1 MNSSTS
7 VLISRRSMQARI
19 HRLWLLMGLLMG
31 CLWLLPAWA
40 AAPVVAPGQSAT
52 LLPDGRW
59 LVLGGEG
66 KNAATATLFN
76 AATQQSTPLSSSPLT
91 PRAHHSATLLPD
103 GTVLVFGGTA
113 QDGSIV
119 HSAELL
125 NPTTQLFTSLGD
137 IGLIARTG
145 HTATVMMDGSVLVT
159 GGVSDQGIVV
169 AQADLWDPV
178 GRQALG
184 IHAQMVFPRTNH
196 SAQHLADEPVLLSGG
211 RDSAG
216 KTITSDELYWP
227 QQQRFALPDSTTAGQ
242 LAISGV
248 PAPKVQESLPPA
260 NATDV
265 PINARLAVRFS
276 KPMAVTSLNAQSVTL
291 LGPTGSVAV
300 NVIPVESG
308 RMLFVTPRADL
319 QPGARYTLFIN
330 AAVDES
336 GVALPFTAIGFT
348 AGSLSGG
355 AAATAP
361 SANGRGPST
370 GAPSIG
376 GPSTVASGSASNNP
390 SVTSTQTT
398 LPAPKAAQSA
408 IAASAQTASAQG
420 DEAWVPGP
428 THLRG
433 DWRIKRP
440 ASPLQQMPS
449 LAAADGVTALAG
461 QVLLMNGEAAVGVTL
476 KLDSQT
482 AQTDG
487 TGRFL
492 LQGLS
497 AGTKT
502 LIIDGRSINRPGKTY
517 GYFEAKVSL
526 EAGKTNALPYTSWM
540 PRIDTAHIIKF
551 ASPTTSEV
559 VITTPYIPQLEVHI
573 PKGTVLRDRSG
584 HVINELSITPIPID
598 RPPFPLPTRYVPV
611 YFTLQPGGAHL
622 EGVDAASAQ
631 GARVIYPNYHHDSPG
646 SELDFWN
653 YDPVE
658 KGWYVYGQGKIAA
671 NGEQI
676 VPNPGVAIY
685 ELTGAMVSLPS
696 NAPAGGPP
704 PGGCHGGGGSGSPGT
719 SPAPAA
725 PPNPSGNPDPDCG
738 KNGSPPGPE
747 STPPQSG
754 GEGQGG
760 KGAPQAG
767 GCGGDPVDCYTG
779 LFLLTRTDLSVGGTV
794 PISVTRT
801 YRQADSVSR
810 AFGVGTSDPYDIFT
824 VGDMS
829 PYTYQDLIL
838 PDGGRVHFVRTS
850 AGTGWTD
857 AVYTHTATPSEYYG
871 AVISYVGGK
880 WKLRM
885 RDGRVMYFYD
895 CPGCSSSRGA
905 ALREFYDRLGNK
917 LTLTRDANANLTQ
930 IANPDGRYINLTYD
944 SSNRVT
950 QATDS
955 IGRTVSYQ
963 YDSGGRLAQVTDADG
978 GVEKYAYDTSNNML
992 TVTKPNG
999 QLMVTN
1005 QYDTNNRV
1013 SQQTL
1018 ADGGVYQ
1025 FVYTLDTNGNVTQTD
1040 VTDPRGKVRR
1050 AVFNSSGYVTSATNA
1065 FGLSEAQTATFERQ
1079 AGTNLLLSKTDAL
1092 GRKTAYTYDSIGNI
1106 TSVTWLAGTSQAVA
1120 VSYTYE
1126 PTFNQVTSVT
1136 DGLGH
1141 TTTYGYDSAG
1151 NRTSVAD
1158 PLGHTMQFAYN
1169 TVGQATSMTDAL
1181 GNVTTLAYSDGD
1193 LAAVTDPLGRTVNRY
1208 TDGVGRVL
1216 SISDPLGNLTRYDYS
1231 GRSLPV
1237 KLTDALGNAITFA
1250 YDANGN
1256 LTSLTDARS
1265 GQTAFTY
1272 DAKDRLASKT
1282 DPLNHTV
1289 SYGYDGANNMTQVT
1303 DRNGKIATFSYDG
1316 LSRRTSAA
1324 YGQTLIGGTPSSPD
1338 ATVNYTFDAGNRIT
1352 QVADSVGGS
1361 VSRSYDDLDRLTSET
1376 TPKGSVS
1383 YGYDAAS
1390 RRTSMTVAGQTA
1402 VSYAYDNANRLTGI
1416 TQGGA
1421 QVGFTYDAGDRR
1433 SSLTLPNGV
1442 VASYSYDLA
1451 SQLIAINYVNG
1462 GTALGDLNYAYD
1474 AGGRRIQMGG
1484 SLANMTLPAAMSGA
1498 TYDANNRL
1506 TAWAGT
1512 NLTYDA
1518 NGNLHTD
1525 GSLTYTWDS
1534 RSRLIA
1540 LSGGATASFTY
1551 DAAGRR
1557 SSKTIGSAMTA
1568 FLYDGLNVVQEL
1580 NASGTVTANLLTGLG
1595 VDQTFSRTD
1604 STLGARVFVS
1614 DALGSTTALTDSTG
1628 ALKTSY
1634 AYEPYGATI
1643 ASGESSNSSTQYAGR
1658 ENDGTGLYYNRARYY
1673 HPGFSRFV
1681 SEDPVGFAGGFNAYS
1696 YVGGNPL
1703 SFIDSSG
1710 LHWQFSQSTGNW
1722 SYVNNQTGAVTQ
1734 EGPGY
1739 SGTGDGRNNPA
1750 MQDVANTGP
1759 IPLGDWNIGPGHYSS
1774 NTGPNTMNL
1783 TPLPGTETF
1792 GRTLFRIHGN
1802 NSDNDASQGCAI
1814 AGPGLRNKINNSS
1827 DHILRVVP

>member
-1 MNSSTS
+1 MYSRTMAGDAKSNVNSSTS
-7 VLISRRSMQARI
+7 VLTARQSMRARI
-19 HRLWLLMGLLMG
+19 HRLWLSIGVLVS
-31 CLWLLPAWA
+31 CLWLLPAMA
-40 AAPVVAPGQSAT
+40 AAPVVVPGQSAT
-52 LLPDGRW
+52 QLPDGRW
-59 LVLGGEG
+59 LLLGGEG
-66 KNAATATLFN
+66 KTAATAALFN
-76 AATQQSTPLSSSPLT
+76 VATQQTTPLTSGPLT
-91 PRAHHSATLLPD
+91 PRSHHSATLLPD
-103 GTVLVFGGTA
+103 GSVLVFGGYA
-113 QDGSIV
+113 QDGSVV

-125 NPTTQLFTSLGD
+125 NPTTQSFTSLGD
-137 IGLIARTG
+137 IGLIARAG
-145 HTATVMMDGSVLVT
+145 HTATVMMDGSVLIT
-159 GGVSDQGIVV
+159 GGVSDQGTVV
-169 AQADLWDPV
+169 AQADLWDPL

-196 SAQHLADEPVLLSGG
+196 SAQLLANEPVLLSGG

-227 QQQRFALPDSTTAGQ
+227 QQQRFALPDNITTTQ
-242 LAISGV
+242 LAASGV
-248 PAPKVQESLPPA
+248 SAPQVQESLPLA

-265 PINARLAVRFS
+265 PITARLAVRFS

-300 NVIPVESG
+300 NVVPVESG
-308 RMLFVTPRADL
+308 RMLFVTPQADL
-319 QPGARYTLFIN
+319 RPGARYTLFIN

-336 GVALPFTAIGFT
+336 GAALPFTAIGFT

-355 AAATAP
+355 ATPTP
-361 SANGRGPST
+361 SAIGRGSSVGAST
-370 GAPSIG
+370 IGAAP
-376 GPSTVASGSASNNP
+376 TVAS
-390 SVTSTQTT
+390 TSTTNSSSPQTAQIT
-398 LPAPKAAQSA
+398 SPAPTPGQAAT
-408 IAASAQTASAQG
+408 AASAQAAPAQG
-420 DEAWVPGP
+420 DDTWIPGP

-440 ASPLQQMPS
+440 ASPLQQMPP
-449 LAAADGVTALAG
+449 LAAPDGMTALAG

-476 KLDSQT
+476 KLDNQT
-482 AQTDG
+482 TQTDG

-497 AGTKT
+497 AGAKT

-517 GYFEAKVSL
+517 GYFEAMVSL

-540 PRIDTAHIIKF
+540 PRIDTAHSIKF
-551 ASPTTSEV
+551 DSPTTSEV
-559 VITTPYIPQLEVHI
+559 VITTPFIPQLEVHI

-584 HVINELSITPIPID
+584 RVINELSITPIPVD

-611 YFTLQPGGAHL
+611 YFTLQPGGAHV
-622 EGVDAASAQ
+622 EGVDAASSQ
-631 GARVIYPNYHHDSPG
+631 GARVIYPNYHHDAPG

-704 PGGCHGGGGSGSPGT
+704 PGGCHGGSGGSPNS

-747 STPPQSG
+747 STPAPG
-754 GEGQGG
+754 GEGDGG
-760 KGAPQAG
+760 KGAPTAG
-767 GCGGDPVDCYTG
+767 GCGGDPVDCSTG
-779 LFLLTRTDLSVGGTV
+779 LFLLTRTDLTVRGSV

-810 AFGVGTSDPYDIFT
+810 AFGIGTSDPYDIFT
-824 VGDMS
+824 VGDMN

-850 AGTGWTD
+850 AGTSWTD

-1025 FVYTLDTNGNVTQTD
+1025 FAYTLDTNGNVTQTD

-1065 FGLSEAQTATFERQ
+1065 FGLPEAQTATFERQ

-1141 TTTYGYDSAG
+1141 TTTYSYDSAG
-1151 NRTSVAD
+1151 NRISVAD
-1158 PLGHTMQFAYN
+1158 PLGHTVQFAYN
-1169 TVGQATSMTDAL
+1169 AVGQATSVTDAL
-1181 GNVTTLAYSDGD
+1181 GNVTTLAYNDGD
-1193 LAAVTDPLGRTVNRY
+1193 LFAVTDPLGRTVNRY
-1208 TDGVGRVL
+1208 TDGVGRLL

-1256 LTSLTDARS
+1256 LTTLTDARS
-1265 GQTAFTY
+1265 GQTTFTY

-1282 DPLNHTV
+1282 DPLSHTV
-1289 SYGYDGANNMTQVT
+1289 SYGYDGANNLTQVT
-1303 DRNGKIATFSYDG
+1303 DRNGKIATFGYDG
-1316 LSRRTSAA
+1316 LSRRTTAA
-1324 YGQTLIGGTPSSPD
+1324 YGQTLVGGTPSSPD
-1338 ATVNYTFDAGNRIT
+1338 ATVSYTFDAGNRIT
-1352 QVADSVGGS
+1352 QVVDSVGGS
-1361 VSRSYDDLDRLTSET
+1361 VSRSYDSLDRLTSET
-1376 TPKGSVS
+1376 TPQGSIS

-1390 RRTSMTVAGQTA
+1390 RRTSMTVAGQSA
-1402 VSYAYDNANRLTGI
+1402 VNYAYDNANRLTGV
-1416 TQGGA
+1416 TQGSA
-1421 QVGFTYDAGDRR
+1421 QVGFTYDAANRAA
-1433 SSLTLPNGV
+1433 SLTLPNSV
-1442 VASYSYDLA
+1442 VASYTYDVA
-1451 SQLIAINYVNG
+1451 SQLTAINFANG
-1462 GTALGDLNYAYD
+1462 STSLGDLSYAYD
-1474 AGGRRIQMGG
+1474 AGGRRIQIGG
-1484 SLANMTLPAAMSGA
+1484 SLANMMLPAAMSGA

-1506 TAWAGT
+1506 TTWASA

-1518 NGNLHTD
+1518 NGNLLTA

-1534 RSRLIA
+1534 RNRLSA
-1540 LSGGATASFTY
+1540 LSGGATASFIY
-1551 DAAGRR
+1551 DAVGRR
-1557 SSKTIGSAMTA
+1557 STKTIGSTTTG

-1580 NASGTVTANLLTGLG
+1580 NASNTVTANLLTGLG

-1604 STLGARVFVS
+1604 TALGARSFLT
-1614 DALGSTTALTDSTG
+1614 DALGNTVALTDSTRTV
-1628 ALKTSY
+1628 KTSY
-1634 AYEPYGATI
+1634 TYEPYGATTMN
-1643 ASGESSNSSTQYAGR
+1643 GESNNSATQYTGR
-1658 ENDGTGLYYNRARYY
+1658 ENDGTGLYYYRARYY
-1673 HPGFSRFV
+1673 HPGFGRFV
-1681 SEDPVGFAGGFNAYS
+1681 SEDPIGFAGGFNVYA
-1696 YVGGNPL
+1696 YVGGNP
-1703 SFIDSSG
+1703 IG
-1710 LHWQFSQSTGNW
+1710 LRDPRGLDNPGMGPYGPPAGPQQCRAPLGNSTGNDRGEIAAKLLGGGMALGGT
-1722 SYVNNQTGAVTQ
+1722 TGAVAGGAYGLGIGAA
-1734 EGPGY
+1734 EALEVGSVVSAVAVGDAAA
-1739 SGTGDGRNNPA
+1739 TGA
-1750 MQDVANTGP
+1750 MAGAM
-1759 IPLGDWNIGPGHYSS
+1759 LGGAAGAVV
-1774 NTGPNTMNL
+1774 
-1783 TPLPGTETF
+1783 F
-1792 GRTLFRIHGN
+1792 G
-1802 NSDNDASQGCAI
+1802 AA
-1814 AGPGLRNKINNSS
+1814 AGIYFYL
-1827 DHILRVVP
+1827 H

>member
-1 MNSSTS
+1 MYSRTMAGDAESNVSSSTS
-7 VLISRRSMQARI
+7 VLTTRQSMRARI
-19 HRLWLLMGLLMG
+19 HRLWLSIGVLVS
-31 CLWLLPAWA
+31 CLWLLPAMA
-40 AAPVVAPGQSAT
+40 AAPVVVPGQSAT
-52 LLPDGRW
+52 QLPDGRW
-59 LVLGGEG
+59 LLLGGEG
-66 KNAATATLFN
+66 KTAATAALFN
-76 AATQQSTPLSSSPLT
+76 AATQQTTPLTSGPLT
-91 PRAHHSATLLPD
+91 PRSHHSATLLPD
-103 GTVLVFGGTA
+103 GSVLVFGGYA
-113 QDGSIV
+113 QDGSVV

-125 NPTTQLFTSLGD
+125 NPTTQSFTSLGD
-137 IGLIARTG
+137 IGLIARAG
-145 HTATVMMDGSVLVT
+145 HTATVMMDGSVLIT
-159 GGVSDQGIVV
+159 GGVSDQSTVV
-169 AQADLWDPV
+169 AQADLWDSL

-196 SAQHLADEPVLLSGG
+196 SAQLLANEPVLLSGG

-227 QQQRFALPDSTTAGQ
+227 QQQRFALPDNITTTQ
-242 LAISGV
+242 LAASGV
-248 PAPKVQESLPPA
+248 SAPQVQESLPLA

-265 PINARLAVRFS
+265 PITARLAVRFS

-300 NVIPVESG
+300 NVVPVESG
-308 RMLFVTPRADL
+308 RMLFVTPQADL
-319 QPGARYTLFIN
+319 RPGARYTLFIN

-336 GVALPFTAIGFT
+336 GAALPFTAIGFT

-355 AAATAP
+355 ATPTPSAIGRGSSVGAAPTVASTSTTNSSSPQTAQITSPAPTPGQAATA
-361 SANGRGPST
+361 
-370 GAPSIG
+370 
-376 GPSTVASGSASNNP
+376 
-390 SVTSTQTT
+390 
-398 LPAPKAAQSA
+398 
-408 IAASAQTASAQG
+408 ASAHAAPAQG
-420 DEAWVPGP
+420 DDTWIPGP

-440 ASPLQQMPS
+440 PSPLQQMPP
-449 LAAADGVTALAG
+449 LAAPDGMTALAG
-461 QVLLMNGEAAVGVTL
+461 QVLLTNGEAAVGVTL
-476 KLDSQT
+476 KLDNQT
-482 AQTDG
+482 TQTNV

-497 AGTKT
+497 AGAKT

-517 GYFEAKVSL
+517 GYFEAMVSL

-540 PRIDTAHIIKF
+540 PRIDTVHSIKF
-551 ASPTTSEV
+551 DSPTTSEV
-559 VITTPYIPQLEVHI
+559 VITTPFIPQLEVHI

-584 HVINELSITPIPID
+584 RVIHELSITPIPVD

-631 GARVIYPNYHHDSPG
+631 GARVIYPNYHHDAPG

-676 VPNPGVAIY
+676 EPNPGVAIY

-704 PGGCHGGGGSGSPGT
+704 PGGCHGGSGGSPNS

-747 STPPQSG
+747 STPAPG
-754 GEGQGG
+754 GEGDGG
-760 KGAPQAG
+760 KGAPTAG
-767 GCGGDPVDCYTG
+767 GCGGDPVDCSTG
-779 LFLLTRTDLSVGGTV
+779 LFLLTRTDLTVRGSV
-794 PISVTRT
+794 PISVTHT
-801 YRQADSVSR
+801 YRQADSISR
-810 AFGVGTSDPYDIFT
+810 AFGIGTSDPYDIFT
-824 VGDMS
+824 VGDMN

-850 AGTGWTD
+850 AGTSWTD

-955 IGRTVSYQ
+955 IGRTVGYQ

-1005 QYDTNNRV
+1005 RYDTNNRV

-1025 FVYTLDTNGNVTQTD
+1025 FAYTLDTNGNVTQTD

-1050 AVFNSSGYVTSATNA
+1050 AVFNSSGYVTSATNS
-1065 FGLSEAQTATFERQ
+1065 FGLPEAQTATFERQ

-1141 TTTYGYDSAG
+1141 TTTYSYDSAG
-1151 NRTSVAD
+1151 NRISVAD
-1158 PLGHTMQFAYN
+1158 PLGHTVQFAYN
-1169 TVGQATSMTDAL
+1169 VVGQATSVTDAL
-1181 GNVTTLAYSDGD
+1181 GNVTTLAYNDGD
-1193 LAAVTDPLGRTVNRY
+1193 LFAVTDPLGRTVNRY
-1208 TDGVGRVL
+1208 TDGAGRLL

-1237 KLTDALGNAITFA
+1237 KLTDAVGNAITFA
-1250 YDANGN
+1250 YDGNGN
-1256 LTSLTDARS
+1256 LTTLTDARS
-1265 GQTAFTY
+1265 GQTTFTY

-1282 DPLNHTV
+1282 DPLSHTV
-1289 SYGYDGANNMTQVT
+1289 SYGYDGANNLTQVT

-1316 LSRRTSAA
+1316 LSRRTAAA
-1324 YGQTLIGGTPSSPD
+1324 YGQTLVGGTPSSPD
-1338 ATVNYTFDAGNRIT
+1338 ATVSYTYDAGNRIT
-1352 QVADSVGGS
+1352 QVVDSVGGS
-1361 VSRSYDDLDRLTSET
+1361 VSRSYDSLDRLTSET
-1376 TPKGSVS
+1376 APKGSVS

-1390 RRTSMTVAGQTA
+1390 RRTNMTVAGQTA

-1421 QVGFTYDAGDRR
+1421 QVGFTYDAGNRR

-1442 VASYSYDLA
+1442 VASYTYDVA
-1451 SQLIAINYVNG
+1451 GQLTAINYVNG
-1462 GTALGDLNYAYD
+1462 GTGLGDLSYAYD

-1484 SLANMTLPAAMSGA
+1484 TLASMTLPAAVSGA
-1498 TYDANNRL
+1498 AYDANNRL
-1506 TAWAGT
+1506 TSWAGA

-1518 NGNLHTD
+1518 NGNLLTD
-1525 GSLTYTWDS
+1525 GTLTYAWDS
-1534 RSRLIA
+1534 RSRLSA
-1540 LSGGATASFTY
+1540 LTGGATAGFIY
-1551 DAAGRR
+1551 DAVGRR
-1557 SSKTIGSAMTA
+1557 NTKTIGSTTTA
-1568 FLYDGLNVVQEL
+1568 FMYDGLNVVQEL
-1580 NASGTVTANLLTGLG
+1580 NASNTVTANLLTGLD

-1604 STLGARVFVS
+1604 TALGARSFVT
-1614 DALGSTTALTDSTG
+1614 DALGNTVALTDSTG
-1628 ALKTSY
+1628 TVKTSY
-1634 AYEPYGATI
+1634 GYEPYGATMV
-1643 ASGESSNSSTQYAGR
+1643 SGESNTSAAQYTGR
-1658 ENDGTGLYYNRARYY
+1658 ENDGTGLYYYRARYY
-1673 HPGFSRFV
+1673 HPGFGRFV
-1681 SEDPVGFAGGFNAYS
+1681 SADPIGFGGGPNAYA
-1696 YVGGNPL
+1696 YAQGNPL
-1703 SFIDSSG
+1703 RYVDPLGLFIMSTLGGGMNVTLDEAATYGEPGNAAAAAGLATAGAGAAACAFGEGYFGLLTPQTRTIIGIIRGLAKG
-1710 LHWQFSQSTGNW
+1710 LHQDAEPPPTPPPPP
-1722 SYVNNQTGAVTQ
+1722 TLT
-1734 EGPGY
+1734 
-1739 SGTGDGRNNPA
+1739 RPA
-1750 MQDVANTGP
+1750 
-1759 IPLGDWNIGPGHYSS
+1759 SS
-1774 NTGPNTMNL
+1774 NSKP
-1783 TPLPGTETF
+1783 PPPPPG
-1792 GRTLFRIHGN
+1792 
-1802 NSDNDASQGCAI
+1802 
-1814 AGPGLRNKINNSS
+1814 IN
-1827 DHILRVVP
+1827 